1 MKKLAVLITA
11 VIVTAAGSAFAAKY
25 VQPSQDGVGL
35 YKNEVRAVNE
45 QAVANVGTK
54 DRLTVLKEGK
64 SSYQV
69 KTSDGSATGWV
80 EKRLCASA
88 SGKSFAFDDAEV
100 IGYLDNPTPI
110 YIIDADNKDATPIK
124 LDRSFADAV
133 KSNVDRETVERTA
146 R

>member
-1 MKKLAVLITA
+1 MKKFVILIAAALAAFSASTY
-11 VIVTAAGSAFAAKY
+11 AAQKY
-25 VQPSQDGVGL
+25 VQPTSDVGI
-35 YKNEVRAVNE
+35 YKNEIRGVNE
-45 QAVANVGTK
+45 QAITTVGVK

-64 SSYQV
+64 SAYQV
-69 KTSDGSATGWV
+69 KTSNGSATGWV
-80 EKRLCASA
+80 EKRFCASA

-133 KSNVDRETVERTA
+133 KSNVDRETVERTT

>member
-1 MKKLAVLITA
+1 MKKFLIMIAVAVAAITG
-11 VIVTAAGSAFAAKY
+11 TTSAAQKY
-25 VQPSQDGVGL
+25 VQPTADVGI

-45 QAVANVGTK
+45 QAITTVGVK
-54 DRLTVLKEGK
+54 DRLTVIKEGK
-64 SSYQV
+64 NAYQV
-69 KTSDGSATGWV
+69 KTSNGSATGWV
-80 EKRLCASA
+80 EKRLCVSA

-124 LDRSFADAV
+124 LDRSFAEAV